1 LIKKVLFV
9 IIRAVMA
16 MLLDGKA
23 QAMRIRNKIKARVET
38 LSSQPGLAVIL
49 VGNDP
54 ASHTYVN
61 LKKEACQ
68 EAGILFEL
76 FLYDADVSENE
87 IMDKV
92 HELNSRDNIH
102 GILVQLPLPNQDA
115 NKIIPEINPL
125 KDVDGFHRKNVER
138 LRRGEPAIA
147 SAVAL
152 GVMKLISTA
161 LEHLPKGVERTA
173 TIVSSPLFAEPVE
186 ILLTE
191 QNISTT
197 VVQAETENL
206 SQTTQ
211 SADILVVAEGMPGL
225 ITEDMVKAG
234 AIVIDVGT
242 TKVSGKLIGDVDFE
256 SVNKKAG
263 ALTPVPGGVG
273 PMTVA
278 MLLVNILKAQDLQST
293 AKG

>member
-1 LIKKVLFV
+1 
-9 IIRAVMA
+9 MA

-23 QAMRIRNKIKARVET
+23 LSARIRDKIKTRVDA

-49 VGNDP
+49 VGDDP

-61 LKKEACQ
+61 LKKVACQ
-68 EAGILFEL
+68 DAGIRFEL
-76 FLYDADVSENE
+76 FLYDVDISEDD
-87 IMDKV
+87 IIKKV
-92 HELNSRDNIH
+92 RELNSRDDIN
-102 GILVQLPLPNQDA
+102 GILVQLPLPNQNA
-115 NKIIPEINPL
+115 NNIIPEISPL
-125 KDVDGFHRKNVER
+125 KDVDGFHRENVER
-138 LRRGEPAIA
+138 LRRSEPAIA

-152 GVMKLISTA
+152 GVMKLISSA
-161 LEHLPKGVERTA
+161 LEHLPKSVERTA
-173 TIVSSPLFAEPVE
+173 TIVSSPLFAEPVK

-197 VVQAETENL
+197 VVQAESENL
-206 SQTTQ
+206 SQSTQ
-211 SADILVVAEGMPGL
+211 AADILVVAEGMPGL

-242 TKVSGKLIGDVDFE
+242 TKVNGKLIGDVNFE

-278 MLLVNILKAQDLQST
+278 MLLVNILKAQDLQSA